1 MSVTNVDLQAV
12 VEDLKQKRDHIQV
25 QLHLAKAEAKDEW
38 EALEQKW
45 EHLRGKMRVL
55 GHEAGETADQVG
67 AALRLTADE
76 LRRGYERIT
85 RLL

>member
-1 MSVTNVDLQAV
+1 MTATNLDLHTV
-12 VEDLKQKRDHIQV
+12 VENLKEQRDHILV
-25 QLHLAKAEAKDEW
+25 RLHLAKAEAKDEW
-38 EALEQKW
+38 EALEHQW
-45 EHLRGKMRVL
+45 EHVRGKMEVIGR
-55 GHEAGETADQVG
+55 EAGEAANEVG